1 MECKGEL
8 PGNQGSGI
16 MHRIKIIVIA
26 ALHIGATGI
35 EVECRKFD
43 SQ

>member
-1 MECKGEL
+1 
-8 PGNQGSGI
+8 

-35 EVECRKFD
+35 DVECRKFD